1 MNVTETP
8 IALLPD
14 LSSDLSIISQS
25 NITDSN
31 GTQPDSGDSSP
42 TQRLWDLR
50 WFPILAA
57 PLLSITIILPLIVG
71 PSIRWLAQTGLKFRK
86 FWRFSIF
93 FGLAV
98 YLTLYYIFRNNR
110 RINAALISVCDG
122 SAWVIAFHRL
132 GRAVIVKKKR
142 VMWSIFVAFAS
153 ACIVVDE
160 YVTEPFLMGI
170 LAWLLLSV
178 MLLFS
183 YGFLERICQWVI
195 RLFLHLHQKIKD
207 KLISE

>member
-8 IALLPD
+8 ISLLPD
-14 LSSDLSIISQS
+14 LSSDLSNSSQS

-31 GTQPDSGDSSP
+31 STQPNSGDSSP

-57 PLLSITIILPLIVG
+57 PLLFTTIIVPLIVG
-71 PSIRWLAQTGLKFRK
+71 PSIQWLAQTGLKFRK

-93 FGLAV
+93 FDLAG
-98 YLTLYYIFRNNR
+98 YLTLYYIYLNNR

-122 SAWVIAFHRL
+122 SAWLIGFHRL
-132 GRAVIVKKKR
+132 VRAVVLKKNR
-142 VMWSIFVAFAS
+142 VMWFVFLALAS
-153 ACIVVDE
+153 ACGVVDV

-183 YGFLERICQWVI
+183 YDFLERICQWFV
-195 RLFLHLHQKIKD
+195 RLFLDLVQKIR
-207 KLISE
+207 LWFLG

>member
-8 IALLPD
+8 ISLLPD
-14 LSSDLSIISQS
+14 LISDLSNSSQS

-31 GTQPDSGDSSP
+31 STQPDSGDSSP

-57 PLLSITIILPLIVG
+57 PLLFTTIILPLIVG

-93 FGLAV
+93 FGLAG
-98 YLTLYYIFRNNR
+98 YLTLYYIYLNNR
-110 RINAALISVCDG
+110 RINTALISIFDG
-122 SAWVIAFHRL
+122 SAWLIGFHRL
-132 GRAVIVKKKR
+132 VRAVLVKKNR
-142 VMWSIFVAFAS
+142 VMWFVFLALAS

-183 YGFLERICQWVI
+183 YGFLERICQWFV
-195 RLFLHLHQKIKD
+195 RLFLDLVQKIR
-207 KLISE
+207 LWFLG